1 MQRTLRRY
9 QIAYNPPPQHPR
21 KSVNALRLIHYV
33 PASERPAL
41 SKALFRAY
49 WVEGRDVT
57 DSAELLKIAKE
68 TGIASANTLTEA
80 VFNDP
85 DARKALESATADS
98 ISRGAF
104 GVPGFWIP
112 DAKWVNFNGEE
123 KHGRFYWGQD
133 RMHFVEA
140 TLLSLRKGAEA
151 RSVPNFKTLMPRCI
165 GSNNLSGKVRV
176 EFWYDFSSPW
186 AFLGWTQLDRLQR
199 AFGSNLQIEMKPFL
213 LGALFKE

>member
-33 PASERPAL
+33 PTVDRPAL

-49 WVEGRDVT
+49 WVEGRDVN
-57 DSAELLKIAKE
+57 DNSVLLKIAKE
-68 TGIASANTLTEA
+68 SGVSGANSLTEA
-80 VFNDP
+80 VFSDP
-85 DARKALESATADS
+85 GARKALENTTADS
-98 ISRGAF
+98 INRGAF

-112 DAKWVNFNGEE
+112 EAAWTNFNGEE

-133 RMHFVEA
+133 RMHFVET
-140 TLLSLRKGAEA
+140 TLLSVKRGTEA
-151 RSVPNFKTLMPRCI
+151 RALPNLRTLMPRCI
-165 GSNNLSGKVRV
+165 GSNELPEKIRLQ
-176 EFWYDFSSPW
+176 FWYDFSSPW
-186 AFLGWTQLDRLQR
+186 AFLGWTQLKRLQR
-199 AFGSNLQIEMKPFL
+199 TFGSNLEIEMKPFL